1 MKKLSQ
7 NTLAKANETLLRYG
21 KQISVKPN
29 GDKSYAIYVNG
40 MLIYWKVSEER
51 LFLNIM
57 VVFLSNV
64 PSI

>member
-7 NTLAKANETLLRYG
+7 NTLVKANETLQRYG

-40 MLIYWKVSEER
+40 MLIYLKVAEDR

-57 VVFLSNV
+57 VVFLANM
-64 PSI
+64 PKI

>member
-7 NTLAKANETLLRYG
+7 NTLVKANETLQRYG

-40 MLIYWKVSEER
+40 MLIYWKVAEDR

-57 VVFLSNV
+57 VVFFANM
-64 PSI
+64 PKI